1 MIELLDILRLFGGVV
16 YLVLGGDLLVR
27 GALGLSARTSIP
39 PVIVGLT
46 VVALGT
52 SAPELVI
59 SVYAA
64 LSGFSE
70 VALGNVLGSN
80 VANVFLVLGAPAL
93 ISPVLADAPGLKQQT
108 WYMIGVTALFIAF
121 CFGGVISRIEGF
133 VLVGVLVASLV
144 LVYRL
149 GIEIPGAETPD
160 ESEQFER
167 VLGLPNKLWI
177 AVFFVTL
184 GILML
189 PLGANLT
196 VEGAVAI
203 ATALDIPEIVIG
215 STIIALG
222 TSLPE
227 LSTTLIAAFHRSSDI
242 ALGNVIGSNALN
254 ILLVAGVS
262 ASIATLP
269 VPAGVLRF
277 DAWVV
282 LAAALAMLVYVLRRK
297 PIGRVGGA
305 LFLAG
310 YVSYVVVLMQQ

>member
-64 LSGFSE
+64 LSGFTD
-70 VALGNVLGSN
+70 VALGNVIGSN
-80 VANVFLVLGAPAL
+80 IANVFLVLGAPAL
-93 ISPVLADAPGLKQQT
+93 ISPVLADAPGLKQQS
-108 WYMIGVTALFIAF
+108 WYMIGVTVLFIAF
-121 CFGGVISRIEGF
+121 CFGGVISRVEGS
-133 VLVGVLVASLV
+133 VLVGVLVVSLV
-144 LVYRL
+144 LVYKL
-149 GIEIPGAETPD
+149 GIEVPGTETPD

-177 AVFFVTL
+177 AVFFVVL

-203 ATALDIPEIVIG
+203 ATALNIPEIVIG

-269 VPAGVLRF
+269 VPSGVLRF

-282 LAAALAMLVYVLRRK
+282 LAAALAMLAYVLRRK

-310 YVSYVVVLMQQ
+310 YVSYVVVLMQ